1 MIDITIRG
9 AGIMGLTL
17 AWHCLNL
24 GASVKVID
32 PNGIANGASGGIVGA
47 LAPHV
52 PENWNIKKQF
62 QLESLLYSQKFWR
75 DVDNI
80 SGLKSGY
87 KRTGRLQPLMD
98 ESSVTLAKKRKETA
112 KDLWQNFATWD
123 IIDNSKEWELMS
135 PTGFWIFDNLSA
147 LIHPRLACLSLAQ
160 ALKKKGCE
168 FLLEGK
174 NQGKVIWA
182 TGVHDLSRISQ
193 KFEKNFGN
201 GVKGQA
207 ALFKLKKP
215 RSAQLFAETLHFI
228 PHLDGTLAV
237 GSTSENSFEH
247 SDTNDGNLQAL
258 IIKAS
263 NILPELKGKDPICTW
278 ANVRPRSRSRAP
290 VLGEHPLYPSEFI
303 MNGGFKIGLG
313 MAPQMGKVF
322 SEFLLENI
330 NNIPTE
336 FLPSV
341 SL

>member
-1 MIDITIRG
+1 
-9 AGIMGLTL
+9 
-17 AWHCLNL
+17 
-24 GASVKVID
+24 
-32 PNGIANGASGGIVGA
+32 
-47 LAPHV
+47 
-52 PENWNIKKQF
+52 
-62 QLESLLYSQKFWR
+62 
-75 DVDNI
+75 
-80 SGLKSGY
+80 
-87 KRTGRLQPLMD
+87 MD
-98 ESSVTLAKKRKETA
+98 ESSVILAKKRKETA

-160 ALKKKGCE
+160 ALNKKGCE

-322 SEFLLENI
+322 SEFLLQNI

>member
-1 MIDITIRG
+1 
-9 AGIMGLTL
+9 MGLTL

-112 KDLWQNFATWD
+112 KDLWQNFATWE

-160 ALKKKGCE
+160 ALNKKGCE

-263 NILPELKGKDPICTW
+263 NILPELKGKDPISTW
-278 ANVRPRSRSRAP
+278 ADVRPRSRSRAP

-313 MAPQMGKVF
+313 YGPPNGESFFRIFTTKCK
-322 SEFLLENI
+322 
-330 NNIPTE
+330 
-336 FLPSV
+336 
-341 SL
+341 

>member
-1 MIDITIRG
+1 M
-9 AGIMGLTL
+9 
-17 AWHCLNL
+17 
-24 GASVKVID
+24 
-32 PNGIANGASGGIVGA
+32 
-47 LAPHV
+47 
-52 PENWNIKKQF
+52 
-62 QLESLLYSQKFWR
+62 R

-98 ESSVTLAKKRKETA
+98 ESSVILAKKRKETA

-160 ALKKKGCE
+160 ALNKKGCE

-313 MAPQMGKVF
+313 MAHQMGKVF
-322 SEFLLENI
+322 SEFLLQNI